1 MLKNYRRVRKLPGTS
16 ARDKN
21 LGYDFINS
29 NRPNSGFSPFAEIFM
44 IEFYTGSSNLY
55 SFPLLALISTDRVSQ
70 SYCDTGGSSY
80 PEDTGTFREMRSTIL
95 INIPIIQTRGFVMA
109 EKEISIIHPRPSS
122 IVAALYTLRDL
133 NVDVA
138 ILHGP
143 PGCSFK
149 HARLL
154 EEDGIHVV
162 TTGLDEN
169 GFVFGGHDRL
179 VQLINKSVELFNP
192 KIIGVVGTCASMI
205 IGEEMHDAV
214 LEANPDVP
222 VIEVEVHA
230 GYHNNTKGVLFALES
245 ALDAGII
252 DHAEFERQKY
262 LLEKATEV
270 EKKFGAASKEYLAP
284 SRGDVKYK
292 AAKRVIQLLKEGKK
306 GLVIMN
312 AKKETGYMF
321 ADITLAVNEV
331 AAALGKKE
339 NLINMANIDPE
350 LGLPRVRQHA
360 EYIMRDFKAHGVEVH
375 EIIGGMDEYPVAG
388 EKVSELIKEKYSDFD
403 FAVITG
409 VPHAIPMEHIKD
421 MELISVTNGPRQVL
435 PLKEMGH
442 EYVLVEIDL
451 HPKTLGVSEIVESE
465 FGATLREVA
474 KED

>member
-1 MLKNYRRVRKLPGTS
+1 MT
-16 ARDKN
+16 
-21 LGYDFINS
+21 
-29 NRPNSGFSPFAEIFM
+29 
-44 IEFYTGSSNLY
+44 
-55 SFPLLALISTDRVSQ
+55 Q
-70 SYCDTGGSSY
+70 
-80 PEDTGTFREMRSTIL
+80 
-95 INIPIIQTRGFVMA
+95 
-109 EKEISIIHPRPSS
+109 KEISIIHPRPSS

-179 VQLINKSVELFNP
+179 VQVINKSIELFNP

-214 LEANPDVP
+214 LEANPDIP

-230 GYHNNTKGVLFALES
+230 GYHNNTKGVIFALES

-252 DHAEFERQKY
+252 DRKEFERQEY
-262 LLEKATEV
+262 LLLKATEV
-270 EKKFGAASKEYLAP
+270 EKRFGAASREYLAP
-284 SRGDVKYK
+284 SRGDLKYQV
-292 AAKRVIQLLKEGKK
+292 ARRLIELLKEGKK
-306 GLVIMN
+306 GLIIMN

-331 AAALGKKE
+331 AASLGKQE
-339 NLINMANIDPE
+339 NLVNMANINPE

-360 EYIMRDFKAHGVEVH
+360 KFIMRDFISHGIEIH
-375 EIIGGMDEYPVAG
+375 EIIGGMDEYPIAG
-388 EKVSELIKEKYSDFD
+388 EKVSELIKTKYSDYD

-409 VPHAIPMEHIKD
+409 VPHAIPMETLQH

-442 EYVLVEIDL
+442 EHVMVEIDL

-474 KED
+474 KEVAKEVVNEA

>member
-1 MLKNYRRVRKLPGTS
+1 M
-16 ARDKN
+16 
-21 LGYDFINS
+21 
-29 NRPNSGFSPFAEIFM
+29 
-44 IEFYTGSSNLY
+44 TG
-55 SFPLLALISTDRVSQ
+55 
-70 SYCDTGGSSY
+70 
-80 PEDTGTFREMRSTIL
+80 
-95 INIPIIQTRGFVMA
+95 
-109 EKEISIIHPRPSS
+109 KEISIIHPRPSS

-162 TTGLDEN
+162 TTALDEN
-169 GFVFGGHDRL
+169 GFVFGGHDKL
-179 VQLINKSVELFNP
+179 VQLINKSVELFSP

-205 IGEEMHDAV
+205 IGEEMHEAV

-230 GYHNNTKGVLFALES
+230 GYHNNTKGVIFALES

-252 DHAEFERQKY
+252 DRKEFERQEY
-262 LLEKATEV
+262 LLAKATEV
-270 EKKFGAASKEYLAP
+270 EKKFGAASREYLAP
-284 SRGDVKYK
+284 SRGDIKYTV
-292 AAKRVIQLLKEGKK
+292 AKRVIELLKEGKR
-306 GLVIMN
+306 GITIMN

-331 AAALGKKE
+331 AASLGKKDS
-339 NLINMANIDPE
+339 IVNMANLDE
-350 LGLPRVRQHA
+350 NVGLPRVRKHA
-360 EYIMRDFKAHGVEVH
+360 EYIMRDLKAHGIEIH
-375 EIIGGMDEYPVAG
+375 EIIGGMDEYPIAG
-388 EKVSELIKEKYSDFD
+388 EKVSELIKEKYSDYD

-409 VPHAIPMEHIKD
+409 VPHAIPMENIEG

-435 PLKEMGH
+435 PLKEIGH

-451 HPKTLGVSEIVESE
+451 HPKTLGVSNIVESE
-465 FGATLREVA
+465 FGATLREIA
-474 KED
+474 KETRKEA

>member
-1 MLKNYRRVRKLPGTS
+1 
-16 ARDKN
+16 
-21 LGYDFINS
+21 
-29 NRPNSGFSPFAEIFM
+29 
-44 IEFYTGSSNLY
+44 
-55 SFPLLALISTDRVSQ
+55 
-70 SYCDTGGSSY
+70 
-80 PEDTGTFREMRSTIL
+80 
-95 INIPIIQTRGFVMA
+95 MA

-133 NVDVA
+133 DVDVA

-169 GFVFGGHDRL
+169 GFVFGGHDKL
-179 VQLINKSVELFNP
+179 VALINKSIELFNP
-192 KIIGVVGTCASMI
+192 RLIGVVGTCASMI
-205 IGEEMHDAV
+205 IGEEMHEAV
-214 LEANPDVP
+214 LEANPDIP

-252 DHAEFERQKY
+252 DRKEFERQEH
-262 LLEKATEV
+262 LLKKATEV
-270 EKKFGAASKEYLAP
+270 EKRAGAASKEYLAP
-284 SRGDVKYK
+284 SRGDVKYTV
-292 AAKRVIQLLKEGKK
+292 AKRIFELLQEGKR

-321 ADITLAVNEV
+321 ADITLAVNE
-331 AAALGKKE
+331 AAKALGKE
-339 NLINMANIDPE
+339 ANIVNMANVDDS

-360 EYIMRDFKAHGVEVH
+360 ENIMKGFKEHGVEIR
-375 EIIGGMDEYPVAG
+375 EIIGGMDEYPIAG
-388 EKVSELIKEKYSDFD
+388 ELVSELIKEKYPDYD

-409 VPHAIPMEHIKD
+409 VPHALPMECLRG

-442 EYVLVEIDL
+442 EHVVVEIDL
-451 HPKTLGVSEIVESE
+451 HPKTLGVSKIVNSE
-465 FGATLREVA
+465 LGDTLREII
-474 KED
+474 KENL

>member
-1 MLKNYRRVRKLPGTS
+1 
-16 ARDKN
+16 
-21 LGYDFINS
+21 
-29 NRPNSGFSPFAEIFM
+29 
-44 IEFYTGSSNLY
+44 
-55 SFPLLALISTDRVSQ
+55 
-70 SYCDTGGSSY
+70 
-80 PEDTGTFREMRSTIL
+80 
-95 INIPIIQTRGFVMA
+95 MA

-169 GFVFGGHDRL
+169 NFVFGGHDKL

-192 KIIGVVGTCASMI
+192 KLIGIVGTCPSMI

-230 GYHNNTKGVLFALES
+230 GYHDNTKGVLFALES

-252 DHAEFERQKY
+252 DHKEFERQKY

-270 EKKFGAASKEYLAP
+270 EKKHGAASREYLAP

-292 AAKRVIQLLKEGKK
+292 AAQRVIQLLKEDKR

-331 AAALGKKE
+331 AEALGKKE

-360 EYIMRDFKAHGVEVH
+360 KYITRDLKAHGIEVH
-375 EIIGGMDEYPVAG
+375 EIIGGMDEYPIAG
-388 EKVSELIKEKYSDFD
+388 EKVSKLIKEKYSDFD
-403 FAVITG
+403 FAVISG
-409 VPHAIPMEHIKD
+409 VPHAIPMENIKN
-421 MELISVTNGPRQVL
+421 MELISITNGPRQVL

-451 HPKTLGVSEIVESE
+451 HPKTLGVSGIVESE

-474 KED
+474 KEA